1 MKSDNAT
8 IEARRNRLLELLSEG
23 KTETQAGEILRAEGY
38 PASHDTVE
46 RDVDALAPRWRAEN
60 ASAFEQYRENQ
71 FSRITAKWAEIEND
85 ASMSGAEKHAAWAR
99 WMKLEMDLLGTAAP
113 SKSITAHVK
122 NDGNGRFHKFVQT
135 AAGLSEVQLEQVF
148 QFAASLGRVPLAMP
162 AGPPPLMLESG
173 AVSEEE
179 EQ

>member
-1 MKSDNAT
+1 VKSDTAT

-23 KTETQAGEILRAEGY
+23 LSETQAAEVLRAEGF

-46 RDVDALAPRWRAEN
+46 RDVDALVPKWRAEN
-60 ASAFEQYRENQ
+60 ASAFEQYRKNQ
-71 FSRITAKWAEIEND
+71 FTRITAKWAEIEND

-122 NDGNGRFHKFVQT
+122 TDGNGRFHRFVQA
-135 AAGLSEVQLEQVF
+135 AAGLSDAQMEQVF
-148 QFAASLGRVPLAMP
+148 NFAASLERVPLAMP
-162 AGPPPLMLESG
+162 AGPPPLMLD
-173 AVSEEE
+173 AASED